1 MPVVLW
7 PSPHPRIRCLLQ
19 STRRRPGS
27 PRGSRRPGSLC
38 AEEQALLRN
47 PAHPPSAAATGCSA
61 AGRPSTWWPAILRS
75 AARESALG
83 SDRKSLRSPAARRSP
98 RSGGRTAHARS
109 LSTCPSAT
117 RASWSFCAL
126 TNAPRRSRGRRRRDD
141 RTAAHLAGANSSSR
155 AKSRPRCWRGLQSE
169 RDLLI
174 TLVWSAKEAFLKC
187 IKAGLRVDTRSV
199 VVDIPPVLDAAGA
212 WKPLFVTA
220 AAGAMPEARVYRSW
234 WRQDG
239 AAILTLGLLTPPA
252 SVDLT

>member
-1 MPVVLW
+1 MGADVEMIE
-7 PSPHPRIRCLLQ
+7 PRPI
-19 STRRRPGS
+19 
-27 PRGSRRPGSLC
+27 SL
-38 AEEQALLRN
+38 AEQFFAAQEQAALL
-47 PAHPPSAAATGCSA
+47 A
-61 AGRPSTWWPAILRS
+61 RP
-75 AARESALG
+75 
-83 SDRKSLRSPAARRSP
+83 
-98 RSGGRTAHARS
+98 
-109 LSTCPSAT
+109 
-117 RASWSFCAL
+117 
-126 TNAPRRSRGRRRRDD
+126 
-141 RTAAHLAGANSSSR
+141 
-155 AKSRPRCWRGLQSE
+155 QSE

-174 TLVWSAKEAFLKC
+174 TLAWSAKEAFLKC